1 MQHTTSFV
9 NDILGTEALY
19 RVVKR
24 NFQVVKIVNFGHMN
38 EFGVQNSSPTCEHNL
53 FILIQSKK
61 MFVKYLVMLQS
72 SKKLKGQIC
81 HVPTVVKLLN
91 FPGQCN
97 LFQIEFHN
105 DFGISVI
112 LTYDI

>member
-1 MQHTTSFV
+1 M
-9 NDILGTEALY
+9 LPKY

-53 FILIQSKK
+53 FTLIQSKK

-72 SKKLKGQIC
+72 SKKLRVSDLPCANSSKIA
-81 HVPTVVKLLN
+81 
-91 FPGQCN
+91 
-97 LFQIEFHN
+97 EFSRSMQPLPN
-105 DFGISVI
+105 RIS
-112 LTYDI
+112 

>member
-1 MQHTTSFV
+1 MKQ
-9 NDILGTEALY
+9 NC
-19 RVVKR
+19 
-24 NFQVVKIVNFGHMN
+24 QVVKIVNFGHMN

-53 FILIQSKK
+53 FTLIQIKK

-72 SKKLKGQIC
+72 SKKAKGGQNC
-81 HVPTVVKLLN
+81 LVPTVVKLLN

-112 LTYDI
+112 LTYDILNKISKLGLFGHF